1 MCKLKRAVF
10 ILPFFTTINIAMEA
24 LYQYRAYTLIDI
36 TKTNVLTQSAEQ
48 QKQRNQQRNWETINQ
63 LLSLRAQLMEFTYL
77 PMIAADVVEYS
88 FGINYTGTH
97 NIWSFDFA
105 VERED
110 VYALNHD
117 RYGTLKDDFKLAP
130 VILGLDETAHPP
142 LPLFYASGV
151 DKNIYFKT
159 RS

>member
-1 MCKLKRAVF
+1 
-10 ILPFFTTINIAMEA
+10 MEA

-36 TKTNVLTQSAEQ
+36 TETKVLTQSVEQ

-63 LLSLRAQLMEFTYL
+63 LLSLRAQLLEFNYL
-77 PMIAADVVEYS
+77 SMVSADVADYA

-110 VYALNHD
+110 IYAVNHD
-117 RYGTLKDDFKLAP
+117 KYGALKDDFKIAP
-130 VILGLDETAHPP
+130 MILGLDETATPP
-142 LPLFYASGV
+142 LPLFYASGA

>member
-1 MCKLKRAVF
+1 
-10 ILPFFTTINIAMEA
+10 MEA

-36 TKTNVLTQSAEQ
+36 TETKVLTQSVEQ

-63 LLSLRAQLMEFTYL
+63 LLSLRAQLLEFNYL
-77 PMIAADVVEYS
+77 SMVSADVADYA

-105 VERED
+105 VERD
-110 VYALNHD
+110 DIYAVNHD
-117 RYGTLKDDFKLAP
+117 KYGALKDDFKIAP
-130 VILGLDETAHPP
+130 IILGLDETATPP
-142 LPLFYASGV
+142 LPLFYASGA

>member
-1 MCKLKRAVF
+1 
-10 ILPFFTTINIAMEA
+10 MEA

-36 TKTNVLTQSAEQ
+36 TETKVLTQSVEQ

-63 LLSLRAQLMEFTYL
+63 LLSLRAQLLEFNYL
-77 PMIAADVVEYS
+77 SMVSADVADYA

-110 VYALNHD
+110 IYAVNHD
-117 RYGTLKDDFKLAP
+117 KYGALKDDFKIAP
-130 VILGLDETAHPP
+130 IILGLDETATPP
-142 LPLFYASGV
+142 LPLFYASGA

>member
-1 MCKLKRAVF
+1 VA
-10 ILPFFTTINIAMEA
+10 FFTTINIAMET
-24 LYQYRAYTLIDI
+24 LYRYYAYTLIDI
-36 TKTNVLTQSAEQ
+36 TETKVLTQSAEQ

-63 LLSLRAQLMEFTYL
+63 LLSLRAQLMEFNYL
-77 PMIAADVVEYS
+77 PAVTDDVAEYS
-88 FGINYTGTH
+88 FGINYTGLH
-97 NIWSFDFA
+97 KIWSFDFA

-110 VYALNHD
+110 VYAFNHD
-117 RYGTLKDDFKLAP
+117 RYGILKDDFKLAP
-130 VILGLDETAHPP
+130 IILGLDETAHPT